1 MDRLFHGFTAF
12 MAFMILLLAV
22 MTAATLF
29 IAAQPSIHVSGW
41 SFLTSSDWDPVK
53 GIFGCVPFV
62 YGTLV
67 SSLIALIIAT
77 PLGLGISLFLTELAP
92 MKLRDPVAF
101 VVEILAAIPSVVYG
115 LWGIFLLAPFMR
127 VHVDPLLIKFG
138 NSTVVGLAALT
149 VAILTVAILNSLEL
163 SEKIRALRPI
173 EGYLY
178 WGVGIVLG
186 LILIGPFQHLIT
198 TYPLFKGPSTG
209 LSLFTAGV
217 ILSIMILPTI
227 TAISREVF
235 EAVPNSQRESARA
248 LGATS
253 WETIQLAVM
262 KPSKVGILGALMLAL
277 GRALGETM
285 AVTMVIGNN
294 PQVVSN
300 LLGASHSM
308 ASVIANEF
316 SEAVSDIHIAALAEI
331 GLLLMVITFVLNIVA
346 NLLVWVT
353 TSKYQR

>member
-1 MDRLFHGFTAF
+1 MDRLFHGFTGF
-12 MAFMILLLAV
+12 MAFLILLLAV
-22 MTAATLF
+22 MTFVTLL
-29 IAAQPSIHVSGW
+29 IAAQPSIHMSGW

-62 YGTLV
+62 YGTLI
-67 SSLIALIIAT
+67 SSFIALLIAT

-92 MKLRDPVAF
+92 MKLREPVAF
-101 VVEILAAIPSVVYG
+101 IIEILAAIPSVVYG

-127 VHVDPLLIKFG
+127 VSVDPVLIRFG
-138 NSTVVGLAALT
+138 NQVVVGLAALT
-149 VAILTVAILNSLEL
+149 VAALTVAILKALHISD
-163 SEKIRALRPI
+163 KIPVLKPI
-173 EGYLY
+173 EDYQL
-178 WGVGIVLG
+178 WAVGLLLG
-186 LILIGPFQHLIT
+186 GILARPFNGLLT
-198 TYPLFKGPSTG
+198 AYPLFKGPSTG

-217 ILSIMILPTI
+217 ILSVMILPTI

-235 EAVPNSQRESARA
+235 ESVPNSQRESAKA

-253 WETIQLAVM
+253 WETIQLAVL

-294 PQVVSN
+294 PQVSSN
-300 LLGASHSM
+300 LLAGAHSM

-316 SEAVSDIHIAALAEI
+316 SEAVNDIHIAALAEI

-346 NLLVWVT
+346 NLLVWLT